1 VENQRISVFGLGYV
15 GVTTAACLAEKGHK
29 IIGVDVKSWKVTM
42 INHRRSPIKEEG
54 LDRII
59 NGVVQDSM
67 LNATTDAKVAILNS
81 ELSIVCVGTP
91 LTSGGA
97 IDLTGISRVA
107 EDIGMALR
115 DKDDYHLIVV
125 RSTVTPGT
133 TEEVVIPLL
142 ERVSKKKAGT
152 HFGVCMNPEFLR
164 EGSMVEDFMNP
175 EIILIGELDRRSGDL
190 LEGIFSDFN
199 AKIVRGDIKTAEMVK
214 YVFNAFHAMKI
225 SFINEIGNICQR
237 QGIDTHLVSEIL
249 CSDHNLNI
257 SSKYLKPGF
266 AFGGSCLPKD
276 LGALIYHSKQ
286 VGYTPQLLE
295 SVLKVNESQK
305 EKAVCLIKKMLG
317 GDIKDSIIGVVGGA
331 YKENTDDLRDSPA
344 VYLIKE
350 LVSYKAKVG
359 VYDPLALDNLRA
371 HFGDSITY
379 KDSLED
385 TLSDADLCVI
395 VLNYIDGNKLGQL
408 TSLMT
413 RRNILDLVGI
423 AGYSELKKKPDISY
437 VAISW

>member
-1 VENQRISVFGLGYV
+1 MKNQRISVFGLGYV
-15 GVTTAACLAEKGHK
+15 GTTTAACLAEKGHK
-29 IIGVDVKSWKVTM
+29 IIGVDVKSWKVNE
-42 INHRRSPIKEEG
+42 INDRRSPIKEEG

-59 NGVVQDSM
+59 NRVVQDSM

-81 ELSIVCVGTP
+81 ELSLVCVGTP
-91 LTSGGA
+91 LTSSGT
-97 IDLTGISRVA
+97 IDLTGIYRVA

-115 DKDDYHLIVV
+115 DKDDYHLVVV
-125 RSTVTPGT
+125 RSTITPGT
-133 TEEVVIPLL
+133 TEKVVIPLL
-142 ERVSKKKAGT
+142 ERMSKKKAGT
-152 HFGVCMNPEFLR
+152 DFGVCMNPEFLR
-164 EGSMVEDFMNP
+164 EGSMVKDFMNP

-190 LEGIFSDFN
+190 LGGSYSDFN
-199 AKIVRGDIKTAEMVK
+199 AKIVRGDIKTAEMIK

-237 QGIDTHLVSEIL
+237 EGIDTHLVSEIL

-286 VGYTPQLLE
+286 VGYAPQLLE
-295 SVLKVNESQK
+295 SVLKINEYQK

-317 GDIKDSIIGVVGGA
+317 GDIKDRVIGVVGGA

-344 VYLIKE
+344 VYVIKE
-350 LVSYKAKVG
+350 LVSHKAKVG
-359 VYDPLALDNLRA
+359 IYDPLALDNLRV

-385 TLSDADLCVI
+385 TLSGADLCVI
-395 VLNYIDGNKLGQL
+395 VLNYIDGNKLGRL
-408 TSLMT
+408 ANLMT

-423 AGYSELKKKPDISY
+423 AGYSELRKLPDINY
-437 VAISW
+437 VAICW